1 MSSLS
6 EREESR
12 DVDLLVLDEFVDSSS
27 GFILLLLKTGFLL
40 VVFSF
45 FALILGLDLDL
56 VLFEEEID
64 FFISS
69 VCVNVSL
76 ILFKLV
82 FFEKF

>member
-6 EREESR
+6 EREDSR
-12 DVDLLVLDEFVDSSS
+12 EVDLFVFDELVDSSR
-27 GFILLLLKTGFLL
+27 GFILLLLNSGFLFM
-40 VVFSF
+40 VFSF
-45 FALILGLDLDL
+45 FDLILGLDLDL
-56 VLFEEEID
+56 FLFEEEID

-82 FFEKF
+82 FLEKF